1 MKWLVALAAAW
12 VLNPAFALVI
22 GVYELPPHMVVDG
35 QPEVSGAVVDF
46 VKEVIPA
53 SPEWGPVELRASNFA
68 RNLRALEAGQIDMV
82 VMVAKNAQRE
92 KLFRYASAPLFLTRS
107 GVVVLKSRQWSRLDA
122 LEQLRGFKVG
132 HANGS
137 IVPAYFQNLGIE
149 FQPISGDEYFNRGL
163 KMVEL
168 GRHDA
173 YFAPTLT
180 NAQYLLQRV
189 EGGAQFTVL
198 PLPVEPLGLYVVF
211 SKTMNE
217 KAVLKLDALISNNA
231 ARYKELL
238 RPYTR

>member
-1 MKWLVALAAAW
+1 MKRLIALMAGWA
-12 VLNPAFALVI
+12 LSPAFALVI

-35 QPEVSGAVVDF
+35 HPEVSGAVVEF
-46 VKEVIPA
+46 VKEVIPP

-82 VMVAKNAQRE
+82 FMVAKNVQRE

-107 GVVVLKSRQWSRLDA
+107 GVVVLKSRQWSRVDS

-137 IVPAYFQNLGIE
+137 IVPDYFQSLDIT
-149 FQPISGDEYFNRGL
+149 FQPISGDDYFNRSL
-163 KMVEL
+163 KMIKL
-168 GRHDA
+168 RRLDA

-189 EGGAQFTVL
+189 QGGADFTVL
-198 PLPVEPLGLYVVF
+198 PMPGDALGLYVVF
-211 SKTMNE
+211 SNTMDE
-217 KAVLKLDALISNNA
+217 ATFMKLDALISNNA

-238 RPYTR
+238 RHYIR